1 MSQPRSRPDETLY
14 GRYKLVR
21 ELGCGG
27 MGIVHQAHDLRAR
40 RDVAIKR
47 AHRDDRGFLERF
59 RREYKA
65 LAAIQHRGVPA
76 IYDVGDTTKGE
87 AYFTMELV
95 RGETLADHMRSHRRL
110 DPVRAVTLA
119 IELGRV
125 LMAVHEVG
133 IIHRDVKPNNIILEP
148 GDRVR
153 LLDFGVCAM
162 TDDYYRRQPLTVVGQ
177 RWQSGDM
184 EFVGN
189 PAYTDPEHFSEGRT
203 SPQNDVFSVCVI
215 LYELVSG
222 RHLFSYDVMRHREIL
237 AEEFPPALAPLVAEL
252 QRGVADSVDRHRSM
266 EELVRALEIVRTK
279 IAGVPAAAAPPPAR
293 GRLWAGFAAALI
305 AVAAGSFVLGRSTA
319 DTAPPP
325 LSAAAAPSCDEGR
338 PDVNAALPAP
348 SVRADVEA
356 DAPHVAATVEEAL
369 SAPSVRADVEADAPH
384 VAATVEEAL
393 AGIEAPLRACAAR
406 AGRLVT
412 VELSASAGAERFDT
426 VDIMTADSA
435 VERCFRDAL
444 EPVRFAP
451 QPSAVNLFPGYQP

>member
-1 MSQPRSRPDETLY
+1 MSQPRSKPDEILY
-14 GRYKLVR
+14 GRYKLAR

-47 AHRDDRGFLERF
+47 AHREDRGFLERF

-110 DPVRAVTLA
+110 DPLRAVTLA

-125 LMAVHEVG
+125 LMAVHEGG

-162 TDDYYRRQPLTVVGQ
+162 TSDYYRRQPLTVVGQ

-189 PAYTDPEHFSEGRT
+189 PAYTDPEHFNEGRT
-203 SPQNDVFSVCVI
+203 SPQNDVFSVCVV

-222 RHLFSYDVMRHREIL
+222 CHLFSYDIMRHREIL
-237 AEEFPPALAPLVAEL
+237 ADEFPPALAPLVEEFR
-252 QRGVADSVDRHRSM
+252 RGVADSVDRHRSM

-279 IAGVPAAAAPPPAR
+279 IAGAPAAAAPPPAAR
-293 GRLWAGFAAALI
+293 GRLWAGFAAALL
-305 AVAAGSFVLGRSTA
+305 AVAAVSFVLGRSTA

-325 LSAAAAPSCDEGR
+325 LSAVAAPSSDEGR
-338 PDVNAALPAP
+338 PNANMELPASP
-348 SVRADVEA
+348 SPASAEIGA
-356 DAPHVAATVEEAL
+356 AAPEVAATVEEAL
-369 SAPSVRADVEADAPH
+369 KAID
-384 VAATVEEAL
+384 
-393 AGIEAPLRACAAR
+393 APLRACAAR

-426 VDIMTADSA
+426 IDVMTADSA

-444 EPVRFAP
+444 ERVRFAP